1 MNTKPI
7 ISIEL
12 SIVQVNTVLMALS
25 EAPYRVSAPL
35 IATIM
40 EQAEAGQKSSTDI
53 PAPTAALQSAKR
65 PR

>member
-1 MNTKPI
+1 MTTE
-7 ISIEL
+7 SVVLIEL
-12 SIVQVNTVLMALS
+12 SIIQVNTILMALS

-40 EQAEAGQKSSTDI
+40 EQAEAGQKSPSEM
-53 PAPTAALQSAKR
+53 PAPLAPQAAKR